1 LLIQNGTS
9 LVKENAATALASTV
23 EQAKEHFIPY
33 FKQTLSFLIQ
43 FLHQFF
49 QPEYKQFRGQV
60 IEAITIICAAVGEN
74 PFLEVADDVIQVMI
88 HI

>member
-1 LLIQNGTS
+1 
-9 LVKENAATALASTV
+9 
-23 EQAKEHFIPY
+23 
-33 FKQTLSFLIQ
+33 LIQ

-74 PFLEVADDVIQVMI
+74 PFSEVADDVIQVMI
-88 HI
+88 HIQTTQLDKKDA